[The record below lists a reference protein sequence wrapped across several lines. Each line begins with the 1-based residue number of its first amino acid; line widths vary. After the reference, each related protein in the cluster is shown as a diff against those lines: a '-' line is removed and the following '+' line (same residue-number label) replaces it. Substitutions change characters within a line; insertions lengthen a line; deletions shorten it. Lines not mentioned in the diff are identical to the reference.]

1 MNQKQYKDYK
11 NNKPDTKS
19 PNKNKNKNQY
29 KQSKD
34 I

>member
-11 NNKPDTKS
+11 NNKPNTKS
-19 PNKNKNKNQY
+19 PNKNKNQY